1 MNPLIFI
8 HRVNLRRSCFG
19 IFAIVEMQIIV
30 TFKLDSALVLAASE
44 ARVSPI
50 SLCQCICMCKKEKTN
65 LCCFQVRGLCFSSK
79 VIKYS
84 LRFHMRRI
92 LSSSFLLISC
102 GFFIVCL
109 PSSPPYLWPTIRE
122 KHFSV
127 VLCSHSVILC
137 NRWK

>member
-79 VIKYS
+79 VIKKIQFKIPYEKNIIVFFS
-84 LRFHMRRI
+84 LDFLWFFHS
-92 LSSSFLLISC
+92 LSSFFPPLFMANNKGKAFFC
-102 GFFIVCL
+102 GFVQSQCDSL
-109 PSSPPYLWPTIRE
+109 
-122 KHFSV
+122 
-127 VLCSHSVILC
+127 
-137 NRWK
+137 